1 MLEQLKK
8 EGFTPVVYVSK
19 SLLKSLSTESKE
31 DLLMTVDKLEIKKYS
46 EDTEK
51 HLLLIKKAY
60 VFKYGHLDDCIVR
73 KIVTKG
79 GKVTS
84 GNF

>member
-8 EGFTPVVYVSK
+8 EGFTPVVYISK

-31 DLLMTVDKLEIKKYS
+31 ELLETVNKLEIKKYN
-46 EDTEK
+46 EDTESR
-51 HLLLIKKAY
+51 LLLIKKAY
-60 VFKYGHLDDCIVR
+60 VFKYGHLVDSIVR
-73 KIVTKG
+73 KIVNKG

>member
-8 EGFTPVVYVSK
+8 EGFTPVVYISK
-19 SLLKSLSTESKE
+19 SLLKSLSTESKKE
-31 DLLMTVDKLEIKKYS
+31 LLETVNKLEIKKYN
-46 EDTEK
+46 EDTESR
-51 HLLLIKKAY
+51 LLLIKKAY
-60 VFKYGHLDDCIVR
+60 VFKYGHLVDSIVR